1 MKGFNFMNIKKAKE
15 DIKNTVR
22 AYLKKDSYGQY
33 SIPSIRQ
40 RPMLLMGPPGIGKT
54 QIMQQI
60 AQECNIGLV
69 AYTITHHTRQS
80 AVGLPFIKEKTFDG
94 KSYSVTEYTMSEI
107 IYSIYQYMEESGKKE
122 GILFIDEINCV
133 SETLAP
139 TMLQFLQCKTFGNQ
153 AVPEGWIIVAAGNPP
168 EYNRSVH
175 DFDFVTLDRVRKID
189 IEADLDVF
197 KGYARARHL
206 HPFILS
212 YLELRPQNFYRTEND
227 VDGIQ
232 FVTARG
238 WEDLSGLIYTYEELS
253 IKIDEDIIHQFIQH
267 EDIAKDVA
275 AYYDLYQKYRD
286 DYDINRILTG
296 QTGADIYAK
305 LFRASFDEHLSCVEL
320 LLSGLHNYIS
330 DALLADSLTTEA
342 YAFLKAYQVELKKQ
356 LQNSA
361 DSDSKISVSNISA
374 TDSKTTHS
382 NGHISADSNPAHSD
396 CGTPD
401 SKSSIPTE
409 NGLYRTL
416 IQKKMAEYEQE
427 NKAGLTSPEQ
437 KNFQLKLL
445 DLLSTWTPDS
455 TLAPKE
461 AFLSAKSGFDKQ
473 CNTRI
478 NTIKKASSALENAF
492 TFMEEAFSEGQEMVV
507 FITELTMDPDAS
519 RFITENGCERYFK
532 YNKTLLV
539 GNRRAEI
546 LKELD
551 RDAIY
556 ANANEYEF

>member
-1 MKGFNFMNIKKAKE
+1 MNIKKAKE

-22 AYLKKDSYGQY
+22 AYLKKNDYGQY
-33 SIPSIRQ
+33 RIPSIRQ
-40 RPMLLMGPPGIGKT
+40 RPVLLMGPPGIGKT

-80 AVGLPFIKEKTFDG
+80 AVGLPFIKEKTFEG

-189 IEADLDVF
+189 IDVDLDVF
-197 KGYARARHL
+197 KGYARAKHL

-238 WEDLSGLIYTYEELS
+238 WEDLSNLIQTYEELS
-253 IKIDEDIIHQFIQH
+253 IKVDEDIIHQFIQH

-286 DYDINRILTG
+286 DYDISRILTG
-296 QTGADIYAK
+296 QAGADIYAK

-330 DALLADSLTTEA
+330 DALTEDNLTTDA
-342 YAFLKAYQVELKKQ
+342 YEFLKHYQKELKIQ
-356 LQNSA
+356 PS
-361 DSDSKISVSNISA
+361 
-374 TDSKTTHS
+374 
-382 NGHISADSNPAHSD
+382 
-396 CGTPD
+396 
-401 SKSSIPTE
+401 E
-409 NGLYRTL
+409 NGLYRSL
-416 IQKKMAEYEQE
+416 LQKKSEDYEKE
-427 NKAGLTSPEQ
+427 NKAGLTTAEQ
-437 KNFQLKLL
+437 KNYQAKLL
-445 DLLSTWTPDS
+445 ELLSSWTPDS
-455 TLAPKE
+455 TLSIRD
-461 AFLSAKSGFDKQ
+461 AFMFAKAGFDKQ
-473 CNTRI
+473 CELRTD
-478 NTIKKASSALENAF
+478 TIKKASSALENAF
-492 TFMEEAFSEGQEMVV
+492 TFMEEAFGEGQEMVV

-539 GNRRAEI
+539 GSRRAAI
-546 LKELD
+546 LKELEHD
-551 RDAIY
+551 RIY
-556 ANANEYEF
+556 SNAMEYEF

>member
-1 MKGFNFMNIKKAKE
+1 MNIKKAKE

-238 WEDLSGLIYTYEELS
+238 WEDLSSLIYTYEELS

-356 LQNSA
+356 
-361 DSDSKISVSNISA
+361 
-374 TDSKTTHS
+374 
-382 NGHISADSNPAHSD
+382 
-396 CGTPD
+396 
-401 SKSSIPTE
+401 PTE
-409 NGLYRTL
+409 NGLYRVL
-416 IQKKMAEYEQE
+416 LKKKAAEYEQE
-427 NKAGLTSPEQ
+427 NKAGLTSPKQ

-492 TFMEEAFSEGQEMVV
+492 TFMEEAFNEGQEMVV

>member
-1 MKGFNFMNIKKAKE
+1 MNIKKAKE

-22 AYLKKDSYGQY
+22 AYLKKNDYGQY

-238 WEDLSGLIYTYEELS
+238 LEDLSSLIYTYEELS
-253 IKIDEDIIHQFIQH
+253 IKVDEDIIHQFIQH

-286 DYDINRILTG
+286 DYDISRIITG
-296 QTGADIYAK
+296 QAGADIYAK

-320 LLSGLHNYIS
+320 LISGLHNYIS
-330 DALLADSLTTEA
+330 DALTADNLTTEA
-342 YAFLKAYQVELKKQ
+342 YAFLKAYQIELKKQ
-356 LQNSA
+356 S
-361 DSDSKISVSNISA
+361 
-374 TDSKTTHS
+374 
-382 NGHISADSNPAHSD
+382 
-396 CGTPD
+396 
-401 SKSSIPTE
+401 
-409 NGLYRTL
+409 
-416 IQKKMAEYEQE
+416 QK
-427 NKAGLTSPEQ
+427 
-437 KNFQLKLL
+437 
-445 DLLSTWTPDS
+445 
-455 TLAPKE
+455 
-461 AFLSAKSGFDKQ
+461 
-473 CNTRI
+473 
-478 NTIKKASSALENAF
+478 
-492 TFMEEAFSEGQEMVV
+492 
-507 FITELTMDPDAS
+507 
-519 RFITENGCERYFK
+519 
-532 YNKTLLV
+532 
-539 GNRRAEI
+539 
-546 LKELD
+546 
-551 RDAIY
+551 
-556 ANANEYEF
+556 

>member
-1 MKGFNFMNIKKAKE
+1 MNIKKAKE

-22 AYLKKDSYGQY
+22 AYLKKNDYGQY

-60 AQECNIGLV
+60 AQECKIGLV

-133 SETLAP
+133 SETLSP

-238 WEDLSGLIYTYEELS
+238 WEDLSSLIYTYEELS
-253 IKIDEDIIHQFIQH
+253 IKVDEDIIHQFIQH

-286 DYDINRILTG
+286 DYDISRILTG
-296 QTGADIYAK
+296 QAGADIYAK

-320 LLSGLHNYIS
+320 LISGLHNYIS
-330 DALLADSLTTEA
+330 DALTADNLTTEA
-342 YAFLKAYQVELKKQ
+342 YAFLNTYQNELKKQ
-356 LQNSA
+356 IQNS
-361 DSDSKISVSNISA
+361 SDL
-374 TDSKTTHS
+374 
-382 NGHISADSNPAHSD
+382 D
-396 CGTPD
+396 CATPD

-409 NGLYRTL
+409 NGLYRVL
-416 IQKKMAEYEQE
+416 LQKKAAEYERE

-445 DLLSTWTPDS
+445 ELLTAWTPDS
-455 TLAPKE
+455 SLPPKE
-461 AFLSAKSGFDKQ
+461 AFLAAKSGFDKQ
-473 CNTRI
+473 CQTRI
-478 NTIKKASSALENAF
+478 DTIKKASSALENAF
-492 TFMEEAFSEGQEMVV
+492 TFMEEAFGEGQEMVV
-507 FITELTMDPDAS
+507 FITELTMDPEAS

-539 GNRRAEI
+539 GNRRAAI

-556 ANANEYEF
+556 SNPNEYEF

>member
-1 MKGFNFMNIKKAKE
+1 MNIKKAKE

-22 AYLKKDSYGQY
+22 AYLKKDNYGQY
-33 SIPSIRQ
+33 NIPSIRQ

-80 AVGLPFIKEKTFDG
+80 AVGLPFIKEKTFAG

-175 DFDFVTLDRVRKID
+175 DFDFVTLDRVRKLD

-197 KGYARARHL
+197 KGYARAKHL

-238 WEDLSGLIYTYEELS
+238 WEDLSSLIYTYEELS
-253 IKIDEDIIHQFIQH
+253 IKVDEDVIHQFIQH

-286 DYDINRILTG
+286 DYDISRILTG
-296 QTGADIYAK
+296 QAGADIYAK

-320 LLSGLHNYIS
+320 LISGLHNYIS
-330 DALLADSLTTEA
+330 KALISDNLTTEA

-356 LQNSA
+356 LESS
-361 DSDSKISVSNISA
+361 SDSTALESGISSIGLKSANSVGNISVTTSNLA
-374 TDSKTTHS
+374 
-382 NGHISADSNPAHSD
+382 
-396 CGTPD
+396 CD

-409 NGLYRTL
+409 NGLYYTL
-416 IQKKMAEYEQE
+416 LQKKAAEYEQE

-445 DLLSTWTPDS
+445 ELLSTWTPDS
-455 TLAPKE
+455 TLPPKE

-473 CNTRI
+473 CDTRI
-478 NTIKKASSALENAF
+478 NTIKKASSSLENAF
-492 TFMEEAFSEGQEMVV
+492 TFMEEAFGEGQEMVV
-507 FITELTMDPDAS
+507 FITELTMDPEAS
-519 RFITENGCERYFK
+519 QFITENGCERYFK

-539 GNRRAEI
+539 GNRRAAI

-556 ANANEYEF
+556 ANPNEYEF

>member
-1 MKGFNFMNIKKAKE
+1 MNIKKAKE

-22 AYLKKDSYGQY
+22 AYLKKNNYGQY

-40 RPMLLMGPPGIGKT
+40 RPILLMGPPGIGKT

-80 AVGLPFIKEKTFDG
+80 AVGLPFIKEKTFEG

-107 IYSIYQYMEESGKKE
+107 IYSIYQYMEDSGKKE

-189 IEADLDVF
+189 IDADLDVF
-197 KGYARARHL
+197 KGYARAKHL

-238 WEDLSGLIYTYEELS
+238 WEDLSNLIQTYEELS
-253 IKIDEDIIHQFIQH
+253 IKVDEDIIHQFIQH

-275 AYYDLYQKYRD
+275 AYYDLYQKYQD
-286 DYDINRILTG
+286 DYDISRILTG
-296 QTGADIYAK
+296 QAGADIYAK

-330 DALLADSLTTEA
+330 KALTEDNLTTDA
-342 YAFLKAYQVELKKQ
+342 YEFLKHYQKELKIQ
-356 LQNSA
+356 PS
-361 DSDSKISVSNISA
+361 
-374 TDSKTTHS
+374 
-382 NGHISADSNPAHSD
+382 
-396 CGTPD
+396 
-401 SKSSIPTE
+401 E

-416 IQKKMAEYEQE
+416 LQKKSEDYEKE
-427 NKAGLTSPEQ
+427 NRAGLTTAEQ
-437 KNFQLKLL
+437 KNYQAKLL
-445 DLLSTWTPDS
+445 ELLSSWTPDS
-455 TLAPKE
+455 TLSIRD
-461 AFLSAKSGFDKQ
+461 AFMFAKSGFDKQ
-473 CNTRI
+473 CELRTA
-478 NTIKKASSALENAF
+478 TIKKASSALENAF
-492 TFMEEAFSEGQEMVV
+492 TFMEEAFNEGQEMVV

-539 GNRRAEI
+539 GSRRAAI
-546 LKELD
+546 LKELEHD
-551 RDAIY
+551 RIY
-556 ANANEYEF
+556 SNAMEYEF

>member
-1 MKGFNFMNIKKAKE
+1 MNIKKAKE

-22 AYLKKDSYGQY
+22 AYLKKNDYGQY

-69 AYTITHHTRQS
+69 SYTITHHTRQS

-107 IYSIYQYMEESGKKE
+107 IYSIYQYMEDSGKKE

-238 WEDLSGLIYTYEELS
+238 WEDLSSLIYTYEELS
-253 IKIDEDIIHQFIQH
+253 IKVDEDVIHQFIQH

-275 AYYDLYQKYRD
+275 TYYDLYQKYRD
-286 DYDINRILTG
+286 DYDISRILTG
-296 QTGADIYAK
+296 QAGADIYAK
-305 LFRASFDEHLSCVEL
+305 LFQASFDEHLSCVEL
-320 LLSGLHNYIS
+320 LISGLHNYIS
-330 DALLADSLTTEA
+330 KALIEDALTTES
-342 YAFLKAYQVELKKQ
+342 YEFLKHYQKELKTK
-356 LQNSA
+356 LTLDTASL
-361 DSDSKISVSNISA
+361 
-374 TDSKTTHS
+374 
-382 NGHISADSNPAHSD
+382 
-396 CGTPD
+396 
-401 SKSSIPTE
+401 E
-409 NGLYRTL
+409 NGLYHSL
-416 IQKKMAEYEQE
+416 LQKRSEDYEQE
-427 NKAGLTSPEQ
+427 NKAGLTTPEQ

-445 DLLSTWTPDS
+445 ELLATWIPDS
-455 TLAPKE
+455 TLAARE
-461 AFLSAKSGFDKQ
+461 AFLFAKTGFDKQ
-473 CNTRI
+473 CEHHTA
-478 NTIKKASSALENAF
+478 TIKKASSALENAF

-507 FITELTMDPDAS
+507 FITELTMDPDTS

-539 GNRRAEI
+539 GSRRSAL
-546 LKELD
+546 LKELERD
-551 RDAIY
+551 RIY
-556 ANANEYEF
+556 SNAMEYKF

>member
-1 MKGFNFMNIKKAKE
+1 MNIKKAKE

-22 AYLKKDSYGQY
+22 AYLKKNDYGQY

-40 RPMLLMGPPGIGKT
+40 RPVLLMGPPGIGKT

-107 IYSIYQYMEESGKKE
+107 IYSIYQYMEDSGKKE

-153 AVPEGWIIVAAGNPP
+153 AVPDGWIIVAAGNPP

-189 IEADLDVF
+189 IDVDLDVF
-197 KGYARARHL
+197 KGYARAKHL

-238 WEDLSGLIYTYEELS
+238 WEDLSNLIYTYEDLS
-253 IKIDEDIIHQFIQH
+253 IKVDEDVIHQFIQH

-275 AYYDLYQKYRD
+275 TYYDLYQKYRD
-286 DYDINRILTG
+286 DYDISRILTG
-296 QTGADIYAK
+296 QAGADIYAK

-330 DALLADSLTTEA
+330 DALTEDTLTTDA
-342 YAFLKAYQVELKKQ
+342 YAFLKLYQKELKAQ
-356 LQNSA
+356 ASSGA
-361 DSDSKISVSNISA
+361 TSIS
-374 TDSKTTHS
+374 
-382 NGHISADSNPAHSD
+382 
-396 CGTPD
+396 
-401 SKSSIPTE
+401 SSG
-409 NGLYRTL
+409 NDLYRTL
-416 IQKKMAEYEQE
+416 LQKKSEDFEQE
-427 NKAGLTSPEQ
+427 NKAGLTTSEQ
-437 KNFQLKLL
+437 KNYQMKLL
-445 DLLSTWTPDS
+445 ELLSVWAPDPS
-455 TLAPKE
+455 LEAKE
-461 AFLSAKSGFDKQ
+461 AFLFAKAGFDKQ
-473 CNTRI
+473 CTLRTD
-478 NTIKKASSALENAF
+478 TIKKTSSALENAF

-532 YNKTLLV
+532 YNRTLLV
-539 GNRRAEI
+539 GSRRAAL
-546 LKELD
+546 LKELEHD
-551 RDAIY
+551 RIY
-556 ANANEYEF
+556 SNAVEYEF